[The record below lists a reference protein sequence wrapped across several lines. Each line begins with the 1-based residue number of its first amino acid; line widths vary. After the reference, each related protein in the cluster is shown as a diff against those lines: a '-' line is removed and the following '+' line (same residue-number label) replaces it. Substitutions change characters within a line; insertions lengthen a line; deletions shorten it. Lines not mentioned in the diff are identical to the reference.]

1 MINAMNSSGND
12 LLYITYTSA
21 EPDSSGPIPG
31 AGEVPKKM
39 ADLVNPRIFD
49 YLRTVEQPS
58 HVGTVVM
65 DFLDKALAE
74 VIFSRNAA
82 VFEQYPTIQRSGT
95 CSGKYEILDGG
106 CVENWNRCKDGY
118 KLSTWWN
125 DFDCNC
131 HCCNIDMPGTEYCG
145 ITNK

>member
-21 EPDSSGPIPG
+21 EPDSSGPIPE

-58 HVGTVVM
+58 HVGIVVM
-65 DFLDKALAE
+65 DFLDQALAE

-95 CSGKYEILDGG
+95 CCLPGGMISIAIVIVVILT
-106 CVENWNRCKDGY
+106 CQER
-118 KLSTWWN
+118 S
-125 DFDCNC
+125 
-131 HCCNIDMPGTEYCG
+131 IAA
-145 ITNK
+145 